1 MPPTG
6 AFALLALRATENAA
20 AAAFTSHTNSTD
32 QLLNTTAAGGGG
44 EEPGHREW
52 NGGSVVP
59 VAVISAVLSTA
70 FVAMRFYTRI
80 YILRSVKWEDWF
92 ILMSLV
98 FAIATSG
105 GMIARTFSLPYRIH
119 EPFN

>member
-32 QLLNTTAAGGGG
+32 QLLNATAGGGG
-44 EEPGHREW
+44 GEPGHREW

-105 GMIARTFSLPYRIH
+105 GMIARTSSLPSQTH